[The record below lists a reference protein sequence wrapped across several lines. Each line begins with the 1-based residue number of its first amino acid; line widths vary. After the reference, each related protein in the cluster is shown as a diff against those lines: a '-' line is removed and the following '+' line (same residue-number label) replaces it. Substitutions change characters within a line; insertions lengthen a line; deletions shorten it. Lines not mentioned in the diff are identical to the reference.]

1 MNHQSE
7 NLPPDYAYRRH
18 SRYNSTSNTWT
29 SSSGEVS
36 ETDDIG
42 DRTFYV
48 EAYNKLAHQVCRKLS
63 KQRCGDFVD

>member
-1 MNHQSE
+1 MNQQSE
-7 NLPPDYAYRRH
+7 NLPPDYGYRR

-48 EAYNKLAHQVCRKLS
+48 EAFNKLAHQVCGKLW
-63 KQRCGDFVD
+63 